1 MPTRKTTLFY
11 AVLLAIASVAIGM
24 VLASRLDLP
33 STSSA
38 QPLTTAPPANS
49 APIAGSI
56 DATTFRTIARDMSP
70 AVVNIRTESTPRT
83 EELTEFFGGE
93 DFLRRFFPDR
103 QQPGQGQGQGSR
115 PNRQQRQAPQSQ
127 GAGTGFIIDAAEGLI
142 LTNNHVVE
150 NANKI
155 EVAFYGDESDVEYEA
170 KIVGR
175 DPLTDSALIQLLKKP
190 AAALQ
195 QVRFGDSDQ
204 MQPGDFVVAIGN
216 PFNFNH
222 TVTVGVISALG
233 RPFPVGPGRSV
244 NMLQTDA
251 AINPGNSGGP
261 LLNVRGEVVGINTAI
276 LSDRAQASN
285 MGIGF
290 AVPINLVRELVPQ
303 LRAGKVTRGMIGV
316 SIAPV
321 GAEAFEDHG
330 LSSRS
335 GAFVSAVTPSGP
347 AAKAGV
353 KALDVIVEFNGK
365 AVKNRDQ
372 LVDMVTRTKP
382 GSTVPLKVIRDGK
395 NTGLNV
401 TVGELDLEAE
411 AGTTEEESAVEET
424 AGFGV
429 GLEDITPDIARR
441 LELPRSTRGALV
453 SEVDPGST
461 AANGGLRRYD
471 VITQVNGQPVTSAAD
486 AKAKLQAVAS
496 GRLARILVMRGA
508 QELGFAIRKD

>member
-1 MPTRKTTLFY
+1 MSTRKTTLFY

-24 VLASRLDLP
+24 VLASRLDLTP
-33 STSSA
+33 TSSA
-38 QPLTTAPPANS
+38 QPLAAAPPANS
-49 APIAGSI
+49 APITGAI
-56 DATTFRTIARDMSP
+56 DATTFRTIARDVSP

-93 DFLRRFFPDR
+93 DFLRRFFPD
-103 QQPGQGQGQGSR
+103 QGQGGRRQNRPSR
-115 PNRQQRQAPQSQ
+115 QPQTQ
-127 GAGTGFIIDAAEGLI
+127 GAGTGFIIDASDGLI

-155 EVAFYGDESDVEYEA
+155 HVALFGNDSDIEFEA

-190 AAALQ
+190 ATVLQ
-195 QVRFGDSDQ
+195 QVKFGDSEQ

-216 PFNFNH
+216 PFNMNH

-233 RPFPVGPGRSV
+233 RPFPVAPQRSV

-276 LSDRAQASN
+276 LSDRTQASN

-290 AVPINLVRELVPQ
+290 AVPINLVREIVPQ

-321 GAEAFEDHG
+321 DAEAFEDYG
-330 LSSRS
+330 LTSRS
-335 GAFVSAVTPSGP
+335 GAMVSTVSPSGP
-347 AAKAGV
+347 AARAGV
-353 KALDVIVEFNGK
+353 KPLDVIVEFNGK
-365 AVKNRDQ
+365 PVKNRDQ

-382 GSTVPLKVIRDGK
+382 GTTVPMKVLRDGK
-395 NTGLNV
+395 ATPLNV
-401 TVGELDLEAE
+401 TTGELNLDEE
-411 AGTTEEESAVEET
+411 AGVAEEEGQAEET
-424 AGFGV
+424 TGFGISMD
-429 GLEDITPDIARR
+429 DITLDIARR
-441 LELPRSTRGALV
+441 LELPRSTSGALV
-453 SEVDPGST
+453 TEVEPGSP
-461 AANGGLRRYD
+461 AAQGGLRRFD

-486 AKAKLQAVAS
+486 AREKLQAIGN
-496 GRLARILVMRGA
+496 GRLARILVLRNG
-508 QELGFAIRKD
+508 QELGLAIRKD

>member
-1 MPTRKTTLFY
+1 MSTRKTTLFY

-24 VLASRLDLP
+24 VLASRLDLSP
-33 STSSA
+33 TSSA
-38 QPLTTAPPANS
+38 QPLMAAPPANS
-49 APIAGSI
+49 APITGSV
-56 DATTFRTIARDMSP
+56 DATTFRTIAREMSP

-93 DFLRRFFPDR
+93 DFLRRFFPDQEGQGPGQRR
-103 QQPGQGQGQGSR
+103 QQPRQR
-115 PNRQQRQAPQSQ
+115 PQPQSQ

-155 EVAFYGDESDVEYEA
+155 EVAFFGNDSDVEYEA
-170 KIVGR
+170 KVVGR

-190 AAALQ
+190 ATSLLQ
-195 QVRFGDSDQ
+195 VKFGDSDQ

-216 PFNFNH
+216 PFNFSH

-233 RPFPVGPGRSV
+233 RPFPVAPQRSV

-290 AVPINLVRELVPQ
+290 AVPINLVREIVPQ

-316 SIAPV
+316 QIAPV
-321 GAEAFEDHG
+321 DAEAFEDLG
-330 LSSRS
+330 LTSRA
-335 GAFVSAVTPSGP
+335 GAMVSVVTPAGP
-347 AAKAGV
+347 AAKAGLRP
-353 KALDVIVEFNGK
+353 LDVIVEFNGK
-365 AVKNRDQ
+365 PVKNRDQ

-382 GSTVPLKVIRDGK
+382 GSSVPVRVLRNGK
-395 NTGLNV
+395 STSLNV
-401 TVGELDLEAE
+401 TIGELDLEAE
-411 AGTTEEESAVEET
+411 AGTPEEDSEAEPT
-424 AGFGV
+424 TTGFGV
-429 GLEDITPDIARR
+429 RLDDITPDVARR
-441 LELPRSTRGALV
+441 LELPRTTAGALV
-453 SEVDPGST
+453 TEVEPGST
-461 AANGGLRRYD
+461 AGDAGLRRFD
-471 VITQVNGQPVTSAAD
+471 VITQVNGEPVTSAAD
-486 AKAKLQAVAS
+486 AQRKLQAVAS
-496 GRLARILVMRGA
+496 GRLARLLVVRGS
-508 QELGFAIRKD
+508 QELGLAIRKE

>member
-1 MPTRKTTLFY
+1 MSTRKTTLFY

-24 VLASRLDLP
+24 VLASRLDLTP
-33 STSSA
+33 TSSA
-38 QPLTTAPPANS
+38 QPMVAAPPANS

-56 DATTFRTIARDMSP
+56 DATTFRSIAREVSP

-93 DFLRRFFPDR
+93 DFLRRFFPD
-103 QQPGQGQGQGSR
+103 QEQGRR
-115 PNRQQRQAPQSQ
+115 PNRPQRQPQSQ
-127 GAGTGFIIDAAEGLI
+127 GAGTGFIIDSAEGLI

-155 EVAFYGDESDVEYEA
+155 HVAFFGNDGDVEFEA

-195 QVRFGDSDQ
+195 QVKFGDSEQ

-216 PFNFNH
+216 PFNMNH

-233 RPFPVGPGRSV
+233 RPFPVAPQRSV

-261 LLNVRGEVVGINTAI
+261 LLNIRGEVVGINTAI
-276 LSDRAQASN
+276 LSDRSQASN

-290 AVPINLVRELVPQ
+290 AVPINLVREIVPQ
-303 LRAGKVTRGMIGV
+303 LRTGKVTRGMIGV
-316 SIAPV
+316 SIQPV
-321 GAEAFEDHG
+321 DAEAFEDLG
-330 LSSRS
+330 LTSRS
-335 GAFVSAVTPSGP
+335 GAMVSTVSPAGP

-353 KALDVIVEFNGK
+353 KPLDVIVEFNGK

-372 LVDMVTRTKP
+372 LVDMVTRTTP
-382 GSTVPLKVIRDGK
+382 GTTVPLKVLRDGK
-395 NTGLNV
+395 SAALNV
-401 TVGELDLEAE
+401 TIGELDLEAE
-411 AGTTEEESAVEET
+411 AGVTEEEGEVEEE
-424 AGFGV
+424 AGFGI
-429 GLEDITPDIARR
+429 GLDDITPDIARR
-441 LELPRSTRGALV
+441 LELPRSTAGALV
-453 SEVDPGST
+453 TDVAPGS
-461 AANGGLRRYD
+461 AAAQGGLRRFD
-471 VITQVNGQPVTSAAD
+471 VITQVNGQPVTSASD
-486 AKAKLQAVAS
+486 ASRKLQAIAS
-496 GRLARILVMRGA
+496 GRLARILVLRGG
-508 QELGFAIRKD
+508 QELGLAIRKE

>member
-1 MPTRKTTLFY
+1 MSTRKTTLFY

-24 VLASRLDLP
+24 VLASRLDLSP
-33 STSSA
+33 TSSA
-38 QPLTTAPPANS
+38 QPLTVAPPANT
-49 APIAGSI
+49 APISGSI

-93 DFLRRFFPDR
+93 DFLRRFFPE
-103 QQPGQGQGQGSR
+103 QGQQGQGTR
-115 PNRQQRQAPQSQ
+115 PNRRQRPAPQSQ

-155 EVAFYGDESDVEYEA
+155 EVAFFGDESDVEFEA
-170 KIVGR
+170 RIIGR

-190 AAALQ
+190 SAPLQ
-195 QVRFGDSDQ
+195 QVKFGDSDQ

-233 RPFPVGPGRSV
+233 RPFPVAPQRSV

-251 AINPGNSGGP
+251 AINP
-261 LLNVRGEVVGINTAI
+261 GINTAI

-303 LRAGKVTRGMIGV
+303 LRTGKVTRGMIGV
-316 SIAPV
+316 TIAPV
-321 GAEAFEDHG
+321 GAEAFEDLG
-330 LSSRS
+330 LTTRS
-335 GAFVSAVTPSGP
+335 GAFVSAVTAGGP
-347 AAKAGV
+347 AARAGI

-382 GSTVPLKVIRDGK
+382 GSTVPVKVMRDGK
-395 NTGLNV
+395 STAVNV
-401 TVGELDLEAE
+401 TIGELDLEAE
-411 AGTTEEESAVEET
+411 AGPAEEESAVEET
-424 AGFGV
+424 AGFGI

-441 LELPRSTRGALV
+441 LELPRSTAGAIIT
-453 SEVDPGST
+453 EVDPGSP
-461 AANGGLRRYD
+461 AAENGLRRFD
-471 VITQVNGQPVTSAAD
+471 VITQVNGQPVQSAAD
-486 AKAKLQAVAS
+486 ASKKLQAIAS
-496 GRLARILVMRGA
+496 GRLARILVMRNG